1 MWSGLAFAPISL
13 VVFLT
18 SRQGARRMYHEL
30 TRWWAPVLL
39 VWTSLFAGAALI
51 ALWRRRFVAARV
63 AAIGQ
68 VSLILVGW
76 GLAQYPNLVTP
87 DVTVS
92 NAAAPEFTLRLL
104 VIALGCG
111 AIVLLPSLA
120 YLFYVFKRRE
130 PG

>member
-1 MWSGLAFAPISL
+1 MIFAGAPCGPGWRLRPSPYWSTSGRGAP
-13 VVFLT
+13 
-18 SRQGARRMYHEL
+18 AMYHEL

-51 ALWRRRFVAARV
+51 ALWRRRFVAVRV

-68 VSLILVGW
+68 VTFILLGW

-87 DVTVS
+87 DVTVT

-104 VIALGCG
+104 
-111 AIVLLPSLA
+111 
-120 YLFYVFKRRE
+120 
-130 PG
+130 